1 MQNDRR
7 FDRMLPPDE
16 AKAIVL
22 SRIKPL
28 EVEHVDLTSAIGRVL
43 AVDLVADENHPPFA
57 AATMDGY
64 AVLAE
69 DVSPW
74 REVIGVQ
81 TAGAPIKAEVTE
93 GTTVRITTGSPMPAG
108 ADAVVPVEHVEVAED
123 HVIITQ
129 EHVAPGDSI
138 RPIGSDVKMGDLVVH
153 KGTVIGPAEIGLIA
167 GFGLVPVPVFRRA
180 RVSIL
185 STGDEL
191 VEPGQP
197 LEPGQI
203 RDSNRFSMTA
213 AVRETGAEVI
223 WSGKAPDNRAEL
235 DLLLKD
241 RIAASDVVVTSGGV
255 SMGELDLVK
264 AILMEIAEVHF
275 QRIFMKPGK
284 PLNFA
289 TSGESLFFGLPGN
302 PVSALATFEVFLR
315 PALLAMM
322 GRAEIDRPTVKVRL
336 AAATKPS
343 DRIEFQRAVV
353 RVDADGQLWGSATGS
368 QASSRLA
375 SFVGANALLVIPPR
389 ATPYEPGELVDAML
403 LAAPMSGG

>member
-1 MQNDRR
+1 MQSDRR

-22 SRIKPL
+22 SRVKTLAI
-28 EVEHVDLTSAIGRVL
+28 EQVDLTAAIGRVL

-81 TAGAPIKAEVTE
+81 TAGAPINAEVTE

-108 ADAVVPVEHVEVAED
+108 ADAVVPVEHVEIAED
-123 HVIITQ
+123 HIVITQ
-129 EHVAPGDSI
+129 EHVGPGDNI
-138 RPIGSDVKMGDLVVH
+138 RPIGFDVAMGSLVVH

-203 RDSNRFSMTA
+203 RDSNRFSMLA
-213 AVRETGAEVI
+213 AAGETGAEVV

-235 DLLLKD
+235 ELLLKE

-289 TSGESLFFGLPGN
+289 TSGETLFFGLPGN

-322 GRAEIDRPTVKVRL
+322 GRAAIDRPRVKARL
-336 AAATKPS
+336 AAATNPG

-353 RVDADGQLWGSATGS
+353 RADNDGQLWGEATGS

-375 SFVGANALLVIPPR
+375 SFVGANALLL
-389 ATPYEPGELVDAML
+389 G
-403 LAAPMSGG
+403 APISM

>member
-1 MQNDRR
+1 MQSDRR

-22 SRIKPL
+22 GRAKPL
-28 EVEHVDLTSAIGRVL
+28 PVERVDLAAAIGRVL

-69 DVSPW
+69 DASPW

-81 TAGAPIKAEVTE
+81 TAGAPIDAEVTE

-108 ADAVVPVEHVEVAED
+108 ADAVVPVENVELAED

-129 EHVAPGDSI
+129 EVVRPGENI
-138 RPIGSDVKMGDLVVH
+138 RPIGFDIAIGERVVT

-167 GFGLVPVPVFRRA
+167 GFGLAPVPVFQRA

-203 RDSNRFSMTA
+203 RDSNRFSIAA
-213 AVRETGAEVI
+213 AVREAGAEVV
-223 WSGKAPDNRAEL
+223 WSGKAPDSRVEL
-235 DLLLKD
+235 ELLLKE

-264 AILMEIAEVHF
+264 AILLDIADVHF

-289 TSGESLFFGLPGN
+289 TSGETLCFGLPGN

-315 PALLAMM
+315 PALLATM
-322 GRAEIDRPTVKVRL
+322 GRATIDRPCVTVRL
-336 AAATKPS
+336 DAATNPA
-343 DRIEFQRAVV
+343 DRIEYQRATV
-353 RVDADGQLWGSATGS
+353 RVDSGGQLWGAATGS

-375 SFVGANALLVIPPR
+375 SFIGANALLVIPPR
-389 ATPYEPGELVDAML
+389 ESPYDRGELVEAML
-403 LAAPMSGG
+403 LAAPPAGG